1 MHHQNSIRTFAGASA
16 AAASAVLMAVSM
28 AGCASTNVDAQWR
41 SVELPPAYLR
51 GATVLVSCETGE
63 VVVKRIC
70 EDQIA
75 ADLSLRG
82 AKPVIPAPGSVA
94 APQPGV
100 PDSEY
105 LPVARE
111 NGAKAI
117 FSVTI
122 GLASQRVNQGFSI
135 GVGGFGFGG
144 GGGGFGGGGVG
155 VSAPIGGGDVSN
167 GYAANGRVTDATSG
181 RLMWTARASAPPS
194 GDVNEQIA
202 DLSKALLD
210 AAGKAGLF

>member
-1 MHHQNSIRTFAGASA
+1 MHYQNSIRTFAATAAAVASA
-16 AAASAVLMAVSM
+16 ALVAMSV

-41 SVELPPAYLR
+41 NVDLPPAYLL

-82 AKPVIPAPGSVA
+82 AKPLLLAPGSL
-94 APQPGV
+94 APARPGA
-100 PDSEY
+100 PDAQY

-122 GLASQRVNQGFSI
+122 GLASQRVSQGFSI
-135 GVGGFGFGG
+135 GIGGFGFGG
-144 GGGGFGGGGVG
+144 GGGGGVG
-155 VSAPIGGGDVSN
+155 VSAPIGGGNVSN

-194 GDVNEQIA
+194 GDVNGQIA
-202 DLSKALLD
+202 DLSKGLLD
-210 AAGKAGLF
+210 AAAKAGLF

>member
-1 MHHQNSIRTFAGASA
+1 MHHQNSIRTFARASA
-16 AAASAVLMAVSM
+16 AAASVVLMAVSM
-28 AGCASTNVDAQWR
+28 VGCASTNVDAQWR

-75 ADLSLRG
+75 ADLSRRG

-94 APQPGV
+94 APEPGV

-122 GLASQRVNQGFSI
+122 GLASQRVSQGFSI

-144 GGGGFGGGGVG
+144 GGGGGVG

-194 GDVNEQIA
+194 GDVNGQIA

>member
-1 MHHQNSIRTFAGASA
+1 MHPQNSIRTFVVASA
-16 AAASAVLMAVSM
+16 AVASSALVAVFV

-41 SVELPPAYLR
+41 NVDLPPAYLQ

-70 EDQIA
+70 EDQVA

-144 GGGGFGGGGVG
+144 GGGGGVG

-194 GDVNEQIA
+194 GDVNGQIA

>member
-1 MHHQNSIRTFAGASA
+1 MHLQNSLRNFLTALAS
-16 AAASAVLMAVSM
+16 LMAAGVVAVSVT
-28 AGCASTNVDAQWR
+28 GCASTQVDAQWR
-41 SVELPPAYLR
+41 NVDLPPAYLR

-82 AKPVIPAPGSVA
+82 AKPVIPAPGSVPP
-94 APQPGV
+94 PQPGV
-100 PDSEY
+100 PDAEY
-105 LPVARE
+105 LPVARAS
-111 NGAKAI
+111 GAKAI
-117 FSVTI
+117 VSVTI

-135 GVGGFGFGG
+135 GIGGFGFGG
-144 GGGGFGGGGVG
+144 GGGGGVG
-155 VSAPIGGGDVSN
+155 LSAPIGGGDVSN
-167 GYAANGRVTDATSG
+167 GYAANGRVTDASSG

-194 GDVNEQIA
+194 GDVNGQIA
-202 DLSKALLD
+202 DLSKGLLD